1 MCVEMLL
8 GPAPAPQTALPP
20 LLLSPHT
27 HANKHGEIHTNT
39 PNTNKQTNKQTHTH
53 THTQT
58 NKQTNTHTHT
68 HTHIKKHTQKETHK
82 NVTHAPSFCRT
93 AGAEDAVPRASRNTR
108 ATHRLLGPSAGEKD
122 EREKE
127 EMQREFLARDD
138 RLLGPR
144 ADESTASKENQVMSL
159 FPPHLRVDHCL
170 CYCMAASSM

>member
-1 MCVEMLL
+1 MADSSHFIPLSL
-8 GPAPAPQTALPP
+8 QLPFSLP
-20 LLLSPHT
+20 LFLSFCHSLPLSVYFSYTPT
-27 HANKHGEIHTNT
+27 HSHL
-39 PNTNKQTNKQTHTH
+39 QTN
-53 THTQT
+53 
-58 NKQTNTHTHT
+58 THT

-159 FPPHLRVDHCL
+159 FSPHLRVDNCL